1 MVAAM
6 TPEILRA
13 QAERDVLD
21 KRLQHM
27 KVEAAANAENR
38 INAEADARELAVELA
53 GFEVPAIPQLLA
65 GDATP
70 EAVAGLLQNKVGG
83 WPSSAP
89 KAAYLT

>member
-1 MVAAM
+1 MVTAM

-27 KVEAAANAENR
+27 KVEAAANAE
-38 INAEADARELAVELA
+38 ADARELAVELA
-53 GFEVPAIPQLLA
+53 GFEVPVIPQLLA

-89 KAAYLT
+89 KAAYST

>member
-27 KVEAAANAENR
+27 KVEAAA
-38 INAEADARELAVELA
+38 NAEADARELAVELA